1 MDFKS
6 NKLSPTLYQTTLFNI
21 KKINELNIKLKS
33 VFYTCNLKDNPELET
48 KCKNITFKLKNYIK
62 WISLLENLDEECF
75 SSIELIKEHISSKS
89 LIKKIEEINNS
100 KTHTLK
106 EIDELEINIKTLN
119 DTNTS
124 NFIVKKENKNKSY
137 NRVAKRM
144 NTSKYNTTDLVNLQR
159 VNGIGEKTA
168 EKFLDMNI
176 NLEHFLEEW
185 DTLFKLTNH
194 QLVPDEFANLNS
206 SVNIKHLSSHRQ
218 SYIENKFKHTKY
230 LKYLHFSQLIG
241 IKYLHDIEKRI
252 PRTEINKIEKILKT
266 LINKINSD
274 IIMIVCG
281 SYRRGNKD
289 SGDIDILL
297 THKEIKEKDDID
309 KIDNNILLQ
318 IVISLQNI
326 GFLWDH
332 ITVDGNSKYMG
343 ICKLNGNL
351 PYRRLDI
358 RFISYNSF
366 APALLYF
373 TGSADLNKKMRT
385 EALSKGYRLNEYGL
399 YKTEYNKQ
407 TNKEEIGEQF
417 YTPTEESIF
426 KLLKMPYLEPTHRNI
441 K

>member
-1 MDFKS
+1 
-6 NKLSPTLYQTTLFNI
+6 
-21 KKINELNIKLKS
+21 
-33 VFYTCNLKDNPELET
+33 
-48 KCKNITFKLKNYIK
+48 
-62 WISLLENLDEECF
+62 
-75 SSIELIKEHISSKS
+75 
-89 LIKKIEEINNS
+89 
-100 KTHTLK
+100 
-106 EIDELEINIKTLN
+106 
-119 DTNTS
+119 
-124 NFIVKKENKNKSY
+124 
-137 NRVAKRM
+137 
-144 NTSKYNTTDLVNLQR
+144 
-159 VNGIGEKTA
+159 
-168 EKFLDMNI
+168 
-176 NLEHFLEEW
+176 
-185 DTLFKLTNH
+185 
-194 QLVPDEFANLNS
+194 
-206 SVNIKHLSSHRQ
+206 
-218 SYIENKFKHTKY
+218 
-230 LKYLHFSQLIG
+230 
-241 IKYLHDIEKRI
+241 
-252 PRTEINKIEKILKT
+252 
-266 LINKINSD
+266 
-274 IIMIVCG
+274 MIVCG